1 MRSRVRSILCIP
13 PSSGLELSSG
23 TFGDVLLQIH
33 KPDIFFFFPP
43 SLFFP
48 QIFLQPRT
56 APHRRHRQTVSIY
69 AQSVGP
75 NLPKQ
80 VISCA
85 FLYPHKHKRYLKMH
99 TRVHAQAHFCIV
111 VYSLLHWAWPPEQPQ
126 QPLVGTSSWW
136 LCGCWSRQHW

>member
-33 KPDIFFFFPP
+33 KPDIFFFLPLPPP

-56 APHRRHRQTVSIY
+56 AAHRRHRQTVSIY

-99 TRVHAQAHFCIV
+99 TRARTHTEAYLYCC
-111 VYSLLHWAWPPEQPQ
+111 LLSSTLGLASKEAEDDPEQPQ
-126 QPLVGTSSWW
+126 QPPVRTSS
-136 LCGCWSRQHW
+136 